1 MKKKL
6 AFFSSMRFGML
17 LLILVIAL
25 SFIGSMVPQQ
35 RAAMDYVQRYGAKAA
50 QAILLLG
57 FDDIFSAPY
66 FIVIMAALCVN
77 LTLCSVVRFP
87 RTLHAG
93 AALLKGTAN
102 ASPDKPLTSARAQK
116 LRAFLAARRYRA
128 QELDGAR
135 VYSKNLAGFY
145 GSFLTHLS
153 ILLVLIVGSAAVM
166 LAEMKDQVIMPGET
180 ATLADGTRLTVESFR
195 IENEAG
201 DLDFVSAVTA
211 SSPDGAKMESALIRV
226 NEPMRFGEYKIY
238 QQTYGTAGSVEITNL
253 SSGASESMLLTE
265 PCLLTLDGVNGMF
278 FSALYPGYIRDEEGN
293 VTLIT
298 STSGA
303 YVDPV
308 YDIRSIADGETT
320 ALLAFPG
327 ETLTV
332 GEVSFT
338 MGDPVA
344 YPGLRIKRMPGVV
357 LGALYAVFA
366 LMVAALYLC
375 FFVPPVCVKVTDEG
389 YALRSP
395 KAQTGLLLELEALF
409 EEEK

>member
-1 MKKKL
+1 MKKKF

-17 LLILVIAL
+17 LLVLVIAL
-25 SFIGSMVPQQ
+25 SFVGSMIPQQ
-35 RAAMDYVQRYGAKAA
+35 RPAMDYVQRYGAKAA

-57 FDDIFSAPY
+57 ADDVFSSPV

-77 LTLCSVVRFP
+77 LTLCSIVRFP
-87 RTLHAG
+87 ATMRAGEALRRG
-93 AALLKGTAN
+93 AAKAD
-102 ASPDKPLTSARAQK
+102 ADKPLTRAQADRV
-116 LRAFLAARRYRA
+116 RAFFEARRYKA

-135 VYSKNLAGFY
+135 VYSKNLVGFY

-153 ILLVLIVGSAAVM
+153 ILLVLLVGSATVLFAQM
-166 LAEMKDQVIMPGET
+166 WDQVIMPGET

-195 IENEAG
+195 IENELG
-201 DLDFVSAVTA
+201 DLDYASVVTA
-211 SSPDGAKMESALIRV
+211 SRADGSRSESAQIRV

-238 QQTYGTAGSVEITNL
+238 QQTYGTAGSVEVTNL
-253 SSGASESMLLTE
+253 TNGASETMLLTE

-278 FSALYPGYIRDEEGN
+278 FSALYPGYIEDANGN

-308 YDIRSIADGETT
+308 YDIRSVADGETT
-320 ALLAFPG
+320 AVLAFPG

-332 GEVSFT
+332 GDISFT
-338 MGDPVA
+338 LGDPVA

-357 LGALYAVFA
+357 LGALYAVFV
-366 LMVAALYLC
+366 LMIAALTLC
-375 FFVPPVCVKVTDEG
+375 FFVTPVCAKVTDDG
-389 YALRSP
+389 LTLRSP
-395 KAQTGLLLELEALF
+395 KAQTGLLLELDALL

>member
-17 LLILVIAL
+17 LLVLVIAL
-25 SFIGSMVPQQ
+25 SFVGSMIPQQ
-35 RAAMDYVQRYGAKAA
+35 RAAMEYVQRYGAQAA

-57 FDDIFSAPY
+57 ADDIFSAPY

-77 LTLCSVVRFP
+77 LMLCSIVRFP
-87 RTLHAG
+87 RTLRAG
-93 AALLKGTAN
+93 AALQSGAAKAQ
-102 ASPDKPLTSARAQK
+102 ADRPLTGAQAERV
-116 LRAFLAARRYRA
+116 RAFFEARHYRA
-128 QELDGAR
+128 QALDGAR
-135 VYSKNLAGFY
+135 VYSKNLIGFY

-153 ILLVLIVGSAAVM
+153 ILLVLIVGSATVV
-166 LAEMKDQVIMPGET
+166 LAQMWDQVIMPGET
-180 ATLADGTRLTVESFR
+180 ATLPDGTQLTVASVR
-195 IENEAG
+195 IENETG
-201 DLDFVSAVTA
+201 ELDYASTVTA
-211 SSPDGAKMESALIRV
+211 TSADGARSESALIRV

-238 QQTYGTAGSVEITNL
+238 QQTYGTAGSVQITNL
-253 SSGASESMLLTE
+253 TNGASESMLLTE

-278 FSALYPGYIRDEEGN
+278 FSALYPGYIRGADGN

-308 YDIRSIADGETT
+308 YDVRAIADGETT
-320 ALLAFPG
+320 AVLAFPG

-344 YPGLRIKRMPGVV
+344 YPGLRIKRMPGAVM
-357 LGALYAVFA
+357 GALYAVFV
-366 LMVAALYLC
+366 LMVVALTLC
-375 FFVPPVCVKVTDEG
+375 FFVTPVCAKVTEEG
-389 YALRSP
+389 IALRSP
-395 KAQTGLLLELEALF
+395 KAQTGLWLELEALL